1 MSKDNPSQLFKE
13 NNIKHLTSDHFTK
26 GKLKL
31 KSNHII
37 MIYADWCG
45 ACQRD
50 KKRFVD
56 ISKLLQSYTFVVLD
70 GSDDNNPLL
79 NYFKDFNSYPS
90 YYKFDYCIKNGKN
103 RYKIKKL
110 ESISDIER
118 LLSTNSCILQ

>member
-1 MSKDNPSQLFKE
+1 MTKDNPSQLFKE
-13 NNIKHLTSDHFTK
+13 NNIQQLTSDHFK
-26 GKLKL
+26 NGKFKL

-56 ISKLLQSYTFVVLD
+56 ISMCLPSYTFAVVD
-70 GSDDNNPLL
+70 GSDDNPILDH
-79 NYFKDFNSYPS
+79 FKDFNSYPS
-90 YYKFDYCIKNGKN
+90 YYKFDYYIKNGKN
-103 RYKIKKL
+103 KYKIKKL

-118 LLSTNSCILQ
+118 LLSNNSCILQ